1 MSLTEIFLKYST
13 LNKIYPVLS
22 SFKKETLVQKYVKI
36 LVLIFQGEPGRHG
49 KDGLMGSPG
58 FKVNTTGK
66 ISVTS
71 EWIWE
76 KCTDTRLLFAYD
88 IGIKWMN

>member
-1 MSLTEIFLKYST
+1 MFT

-22 SFKKETLVQKYVKI
+22 SFKKETLVPKYIKI
-36 LVLIFQGEPGRHG
+36 LLLTFQGEPGRHG

-58 FKVNTTGK
+58 YKVFTKEK

-71 EWIWE
+71 ELWG
-76 KCTDTRLLFAYD
+76 KCTDTRHLFTYD
-88 IGIKWMN
+88 IDIKWMN